1 LLAKR
6 IRTIK
11 EINIDFHVSDQNF
24 FHYNAK
30 DALYL
35 HNMDH
40 ENSQFLNY
48 IAILADKIISTLS
61 VLNEKPYIQYHSE
74 SLIAKILAEE
84 VQNRLEIFY
93 EFNKTN
99 PREPRGTMI
108 ILDRTFDLF
117 SPIMHDYAYE
127 SAV

>member
-1 LLAKR
+1 
-6 IRTIK
+6 
-11 EINIDFHVSDQNF
+11 
-24 FHYNAK
+24 
-30 DALYL
+30 
-35 HNMDH
+35 MDH